1 MNRAQLEH
9 AIRASGAISGDRE
22 LYVVGSQSILGRHPD
37 APAALLRSQEVDIAP
52 KNFPAL
58 EEVIEGSI
66 GELSPF
72 HETFGFYVDGVD
84 IDAIAL
90 PTGWQERLVIVDNPN
105 TNGYRGLCIDP
116 ADLACAKL
124 VARREK
130 DLEFITDAA
139 ARMNNLVQDLL
150 ALTRALCQRADR
162 LAWIGVLRMR
172 RKVDVVFFQKKRA
185 PRWPV
190 MRLRAGGA
198 RVVYVRSVQ
207 ASAIFEALAAEHITG
222 MLVVPQVMAVF
233 SRGIEREVDRHTVG
247 VAVGDT
253 DEVEQARVDV

>member
-37 APAALLRSQEVDIAP
+37 APAALLRSQKVDTAP

-130 DLEFITDAA
+130 DLEFIT
-139 ARMNNLVQDLL
+139 VLL
-150 ALTRALCQRADR
+150 AERPVTLEVLVERIAALPR
-162 LAWIGVLRMR
+162 LD
-172 RKVDVVFFQKKRA
+172 DVEKETLSSLARDLA
-185 PRWPV
+185 PT
-190 MRLRAGGA
+190 
-198 RVVYVRSVQ
+198 S
-207 ASAIFEALAAEHITG
+207 
-222 MLVVPQVMAVF
+222 
-233 SRGIEREVDRHTVG
+233 
-247 VAVGDT
+247 
-253 DEVEQARVDV
+253 